1 MAIEMEKSI
10 LIVVDDEADLVHL
23 FSEALT
29 SYGYSVIGFTDPIAA
44 LSHVKQEP
52 FKYNLLIT
60 DYRMP
65 KLNGCEL
72 GLKLKGLN
80 KNIKVILISAYENIE
95 DNKLLNF
102 KLYHKP
108 IPVKKLIAIVDDQL
122 KMNE

>member
-10 LIVVDDEADLVHL
+10 LIVVDDEADLVNL

-29 SYGYSVIGFTDPIAA
+29 SHGYSVIGFTDPIAA

-65 KLNGCEL
+65 KLNGYEL
-72 GLKLKGLN
+72 GLKLKELN
-80 KNIKVILISAYENIE
+80 NNIKVILISAYENIE

-108 IPVKKLIAIVDDQL
+108 IPVKKLIAIVDDHL

>member
-10 LIVVDDEADLVHL
+10 LIVVDDEADLVNL

-29 SYGYSVIGFTDPIAA
+29 SHGYSVIGFTDPIAA

-60 DYRMP
+60 GYHMP

-72 GLKLKGLN
+72 GLKLKELN
-80 KNIKVILISAYENIE
+80 NNIKVILISAYENME
-95 DNKLLNF
+95 DNKLNF

>member
-10 LIVVDDEADLVHL
+10 LIVVDDEADLVNL

-29 SYGYSVIGFTDPIAA
+29 SHGYSVIGFTDPIAA

-72 GLKLKGLN
+72 GLLKGLN

-122 KMNE
+122 KTNE

>member
-44 LSHVKQEP
+44 LSQVKQEP

-60 DYRMP
+60 HYRMP

-72 GLKLKGLN
+72 GLKLKELN
-80 KNIKVILISAYENIE
+80 NNIKVILISAYENIE
-95 DNKLLNF
+95 DNKLNI
-102 KLYHKP
+102 KLYRKP
-108 IPVKKLIAIVDDQL
+108 IPVKNLIAIVDDQL

>member
-72 GLKLKGLN
+72 GLKLKELN
-80 KNIKVILISAYENIE
+80 NNIKVILISAYENIE
-95 DNKLLNF
+95 DNKLNI

-122 KMNE
+122 NMNE

>member
-72 GLKLKGLN
+72 GLKLKELN
-80 KNIKVILISAYENIE
+80 NNIKVILISAYENIE
-95 DNKLLNF
+95 DNKLNF